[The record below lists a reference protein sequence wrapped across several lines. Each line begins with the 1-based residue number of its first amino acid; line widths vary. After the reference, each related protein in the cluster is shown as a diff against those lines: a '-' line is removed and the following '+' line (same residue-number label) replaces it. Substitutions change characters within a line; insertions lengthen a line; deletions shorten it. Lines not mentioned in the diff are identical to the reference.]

1 MNKYF
6 EFINSVKIL
15 CGDKAIENIPYELNF
30 LGSHTPLILSDQGIQ
45 KIGLLDQITTILS
58 KSGVNTDNIYTDIP
72 VDSSTLVIDTITAFY
87 HQNNCDGIIAIG
99 GGSVI
104 DTAKGV
110 RMSLSQ
116 NKANIM
122 ELAGNE
128 IIKRGNHIPFVVMP
142 TTCGTGSECTA
153 VAVIK
158 NQNTGVKMEFIS
170 SEILPDCAVIDV
182 RLTATLPP
190 RLIASTAMDALCHA
204 IEAFSSLQKNPISDA
219 FATSAMS
226 LIADNLLPTI
236 TSPTPDTRTSLA
248 LASTLAGVA
257 FSNAMVGIVHA
268 VGHAC
273 GSIAHIPHGNAMA
286 ILLPHCMQFNLDI
299 NADTY
304 SELLLYLT
312 NADTYATTP
321 KELRAQKTIQVV
333 QDLIQKLNSQD
344 ILPTRLSDFGVTAE
358 LLPTIA
364 NSALNDGAIVVNN
377 KNVDYHDI
385 ISILNKCL

>member
-333 QDLIQKLNSQD
+333 QDLIQKLYSQD